1 MTCPH
6 CHHVNPADARFCTGC
21 GQSLALLCPACQ
33 TPNTLDSQFCKACG
47 TFLVTSD
54 ALQPAQRSTPSQSY
68 TPRHLADKILAMR
81 SALEGERKQVTVLFA
96 DVVGFSTLAGPL
108 DPEDV
113 HTLMDGCFE
122 ILTQQVHRY
131 EGTINQFTG
140 DGIMALFGAPLTH
153 EDHAMRA
160 LHAALGIQ
168 AALQDYHEEVQARW
182 GVPVQMRLGVNTGLV
197 VVGRIGDDLRMDYT
211 AQGDTT
217 NLAARLQQMAPAG
230 AIWVGEAT
238 YRLAREAFEWQ
249 EVGAQAVKGKA
260 EAVPVYALHGPR
272 LGRSRFEVVAQRGL
286 TRFVGRYPE
295 LQQLLA
301 AWEQTEQGAGQVV
314 SVVGEAGIGKS
325 RLLYEFKQ
333 WLAQEDASYVEG
345 SCFAYGDS
353 ISYLP
358 FLEIVRGF
366 CGLEGREAEADAK
379 RQIAQRLMTLP
390 LDPTTVTPYL
400 HNLLA
405 FPVDNAHFARL
416 TPELIR
422 QRTVEALTTLA
433 LAVAR
438 QQPLVVILEDVHWID
453 KASEEVLTAVVEAMV
468 TVPVLLVLVYRPEY
482 LHAWADRTYH
492 AQIALTRLPGASSAA
507 MVRAILTKPY
517 AARVPLERLTPEQ
530 SQAMVQDL
538 LGVATL
544 PPELE
549 RLIVAKTDGN
559 PLFVEE
565 LTISLLES
573 GDLVQEPAGYRLTRP
588 LAALDIP
595 ATVQGVLL
603 ARIDRLREDLKSVL
617 QVASV
622 IGRVFSH
629 PLLAYVLQQGPELEQ
644 ILLQLQDL
652 EFLYPTTLA
661 PQREYSFKHVLT
673 QETVYQTLLRPK
685 REEYHERSG
694 KAIEALYA
702 ERLEE
707 YYEVLAYHYGRSGN
721 KDKAVEYL
729 DLANQKAAKANA
741 MEEAK
746 RYFDEAM
753 TLLDTLPETEGNR
766 HRRIV
771 LLLNQGAVMVLLEKL
786 PEYYDLLTRYEAMA
800 IRIGE
805 PGLLGAFYAGLGWGE
820 YGFGHFDQAIRTL
833 TKAADLCEAA
843 GNVEAA
849 GLAYLLWE
857 WSYMWKG
864 DYYQAL
870 TLQEDA
876 LRMMEQRVNCRWY
889 MWAATGASLAYT
901 WLGRWEQ
908 AVAEGLKG
916 VRVSEEFA
924 DNSVLS
930 FAANV
935 LSIVYTLQG
944 DLGRALEYGEL
955 AVQKA
960 ATPADEAWA
969 QAALAWIWCRAGE
982 PHRGVEVLAQVVPR
996 QRATGQVYGEIFA
1009 LFLGEGY
1016 WLTGEYDKAQQAL
1029 TEHLH
1034 IAERNGMQLH
1044 IGAAHRL
1051 LGEIALTTNPAQV
1064 DAPLAAPHFEQS
1076 ISILQQIHAENEL
1089 ALAYAGYGRLLQ
1101 QQGNLSQARDYLTR
1115 AQAIFERLTLGEP
1128 DKVKQALAA
1137 LLRE

>member
-21 GQSLALLCPACQ
+21 GQALALLCPACQ
-33 TPNTLDSQFCKACG
+33 TPNTLDSRFCKACG
-47 TFLVTSD
+47 TLLLTSD
-54 ALQPAQRSTPSQSY
+54 ALQPAQRSAPSQSY

-140 DGIMALFGAPLTH
+140 DGIMALFGAPLMH
-153 EDHAMRA
+153 EDHAVRA

-168 AALQDYHEEVQARW
+168 KALQDYREEVQERW

-230 AIWVGEAT
+230 AIWVGETT
-238 YRLAREAFEWQ
+238 YRIAREAFEWQ
-249 EVGAQAVKGKA
+249 EVGLQAVKGKA
-260 EAVPVYALHGPR
+260 DAVPVYALHGPR

-301 AWEQTEQGAGQVV
+301 AWEQTEQGAGRVV

-333 WLAQEDASYVEG
+333 WLAQEDASSVEG

-379 RQIAQRLMTLP
+379 RRIAQRLMTLP

-405 FPVDNAHFARL
+405 FPVDDDHFARL

-422 QRTVEALTTLA
+422 QRTVEALTALV

-453 KASEEVLTAVVEAMV
+453 KASEEVLTALVEAMV

-565 LTISLLES
+565 LTLSLLES
-573 GDLVQEPAGYRLTRP
+573 GDLVQERGGYRLMRP

-622 IGRVFSH
+622 IGRVFSQ
-629 PLLAYVLQQGPELEQ
+629 PLLAHVLQQGPELEQ

-685 REEYHERSG
+685 REEYHERIG
-694 KAIEALYA
+694 KAIEVLYS

-707 YYEVLAYHYGRSGN
+707 YYEVLAYHYARSGN

-729 DLANQKAAKANA
+729 DLANQKAARAKA

-746 RYFDEAM
+746 RYFDDAM
-753 TLLDTLPETEGNR
+753 TLLDTLPETEGNQR
-766 HRRIV
+766 RRIA
-771 LLLNQGAVMVLLEKL
+771 LLANQGIVMVMLFKF
-786 PEYYDLLTRYEAMA
+786 PEYCDLLTRYEAVA
-800 IRIGE
+800 VRVGD
-805 PGLLGAFYAGLGWGE
+805 PRLLGAIYARMGWVE
-820 YGFGHFDQAIRTL
+820 WTFGSFDQAIQTL
-833 TKAADLCEAA
+833 TKAADLCDIA
-843 GNVEAA
+843 GNAEDA
-849 GLAYLLWE
+849 GQAYVLLQ
-857 WSYMWKG
+857 WSHLLKG
-864 DYYQAL
+864 DYDQVL
-870 TLQEDA
+870 TLKAQV
-876 LRMMEQRVNCRWY
+876 LRVMEQRFNLRWY
-889 MWAATGASLAYT
+889 AWALKAASLAY
-901 WLGRWEQ
+901 
-908 AVAEGLKG
+908 A
-916 VRVSEEFA
+916 
-924 DNSVLS
+924 
-930 FAANV
+930 
-935 LSIVYTLQG
+935 
-944 DLGRALEYGEL
+944 
-955 AVQKA
+955 
-960 ATPADEAWA
+960 
-969 QAALAWIWCRAGE
+969 
-982 PHRGVEVLAQVVPR
+982 
-996 QRATGQVYGEIFA
+996 
-1009 LFLGEGY
+1009 
-1016 WLTGEYDKAQQAL
+1016 
-1029 TEHLH
+1029 
-1034 IAERNGMQLH
+1034 
-1044 IGAAHRL
+1044 
-1051 LGEIALTTNPAQV
+1051 
-1064 DAPLAAPHFEQS
+1064 
-1076 ISILQQIHAENEL
+1076 
-1089 ALAYAGYGRLLQ
+1089 
-1101 QQGNLSQARDYLTR
+1101 
-1115 AQAIFERLTLGEP
+1115 
-1128 DKVKQALAA
+1128 
-1137 LLRE
+1137 

>member
-1 MTCPH
+1 
-6 CHHVNPADARFCTGC
+6 
-21 GQSLALLCPACQ
+21 
-33 TPNTLDSQFCKACG
+33 
-47 TFLVTSD
+47 
-54 ALQPAQRSTPSQSY
+54 
-68 TPRHLADKILAMR
+68 MR

-96 DVVGFSTLAGPL
+96 DVVGFNTLAGPL

-140 DGIMALFGAPLTH
+140 DGIMALFGAPLMH
-153 EDHAMRA
+153 EDHAVRA

-168 AALQDYHEEVQARW
+168 MALQDYREEVQKRW

-230 AIWVGEAT
+230 ATWVGEAT
-238 YRLAREAFEWQ
+238 YRIAREAFEWQ
-249 EVGAQAVKGKA
+249 AMGPQAVKGKA
-260 EAVPVYALHGPR
+260 DAVPVYALQGPR

-286 TRFVGRYPE
+286 TRFVGRDPE

-301 AWEQTEQGAGQVV
+301 AWEQTEQGAGRVV
-314 SVVGEAGIGKS
+314 SIVGEAGIGKS

-333 WLAQEDASYVEG
+333 WLAQADASSVEG

-358 FLEIVRGF
+358 FLKIVRGF

-390 LDPTTVTPYL
+390 LDSTTVTPYL

-405 FPVDNAHFARL
+405 FAVDDAHFSRL

-422 QRTVEALTTLA
+422 QRTVEALTTLV

-453 KASEEVLTAVVEAMV
+453 KASEEVLTAVVETMV

-492 AQIALTRLPGASSAA
+492 AQIALTRLPRASSAA

-517 AARVPLERLTPEQ
+517 ATRVPLERLTPAQ

-565 LTISLLES
+565 LTLSLLES
-573 GDLVQEPAGYRLTRP
+573 GDLVQEPVGYRLTRP

-603 ARIDRLREDLKSVL
+603 ARIDRLREDLKAVL

-629 PLLAYVLQQGPELEQ
+629 PLLAHVVQQDLELEQ
-644 ILLQLQDL
+644 TLLQLEDL
-652 EFLYPTTLA
+652 EFLYITTLA

-685 REEYHERSG
+685 REEYHERIG
-694 KAIEALYA
+694 KALEALYPD
-702 ERLEE
+702 RLEE
-707 YYEVLAYHYGRSGN
+707 YYEPLAYHYIRSGN

-729 DLANQKAAKANA
+729 DLANQKAAKANS

-753 TLLDTLPETEGNR
+753 TLLDTLPETERNQQ
-766 HRRIV
+766 RRLA
-771 LLLNQGAVMVLLEKL
+771 LLVNQGWVMNALLKL
-786 PEYYDLLTRYEAMA
+786 SEYYDLLTHGEAMVV
-800 IRIGE
+800 RSRN
-805 PGLLGAFYAGLGWGE
+805 PGLLGAYYARMGWCE
-820 YGFGHFDQAIRTL
+820 WSFGDFDQAIQTT
-833 TKAADLCEAA
+833 TKAATLCEGA
-843 GNVEAA
+843 GN
-849 GLAYLLWE
+849 
-857 WSYMWKG
+857 
-864 DYYQAL
+864 
-870 TLQEDA
+870 TEDA
-876 LRMMEQRVNCRWY
+876 SQAYVHRQWSHLCQGDLHQSLASKDAILRALKGRFHLRWY
-889 MWAATGASLAYT
+889 LFGVAGFATAST
-901 WLGRWEQ
+901 WLGRWED
-908 AVAEGLKG
+908 AVAEGQTALSMG
-916 VRVSEEFA
+916 EEFS
-924 DNSVLS
+924 DHSVIS
-930 FAANV
+930 FASWILAMA
-935 LSIVYTLQG
+935 YTAKG
-944 DLGRALEYGEL
+944 DLVRALEYGEL

-960 ATPADEAWA
+960 PTPADKTWSQGFLAWA
-969 QAALAWIWCRAGE
+969 WCRAGE
-982 PHRGVEVLAQVVPR
+982 PRRGVKVLDQVVSL
-996 QRATGQVYGEIFA
+996 QRAMRFIWGEAFA
-1009 LFLGEGY
+1009 LFLAEGY
-1016 WLTGEYDKAQQAL
+1016 WLAGEHDKARQTL
-1029 TEHLH
+1029 EEHLA
-1034 IAERNGMQLH
+1034 IAERCGMKFH
-1044 IGAAHRL
+1044 IGSAHRL
-1051 LGEIALTTNPAQV
+1051 LGEVALTTNPAQV
-1064 DAPLAAPHFEQS
+1064 EAPLAALHFEQS
-1076 ISILQQIHAENEL
+1076 IAILQQIKAENEL
-1089 ALAYAGYGRLLQ
+1089 ALAYAGYGRLYQ
-1101 QQGNLSQARDYLTR
+1101 QQGNTSQAREYLAR
-1115 AQAIFERLTLGEP
+1115 ALAIFERLGTLGEP
-1128 DKVKQALAA
+1128 DKVRQALAA
-1137 LLRE
+1137 LPRE